1 MTFDTDDHLERRVIH
16 VREVGHHMLKGTDK
30 LRKKKTWKTT
40 SDALIPDAETRYMDL
55 DVRLKGGD
63 SSGNDPICLE
73 IVVACSDGVI
83 RLFEFDSFT
92 GSLQLFWESE
102 EHSHALQRVAFA

>member
-1 MTFDTDDHLERRVIH
+1 MI
-16 VREVGHHMLKGTDK
+16 
-30 LRKKKTWKTT
+30 
-40 SDALIPDAETRYMDL
+40 SDAEPRYMDL

-83 RLFEFDSFT
+83 RMFRFDSST
-92 GSLQLFWESE
+92 GNLQLFWESE
-102 EHSHALQRVAFA
+102 EHSHALQRVAFVAPSSVSLGISHCTAIYAATDGFIR